1 MADGGLDGGSI
12 DRGRRGLLR
21 GRPAAGP
28 APIHPPWSRPDYFT
42 ALCTRCGACA
52 AACPEAILRP
62 GDGGYPDVDF
72 TRGEC
77 SFCGACADA
86 CAEPI
91 FDRTAPPWALRA
103 SVAPSCLAM
112 QRVVCR
118 SCQDACPEG
127 AIRFQPAPGGA
138 AHARID
144 DAACTGCGA
153 CVAACPSGAVT
164 LTHQTASHK
173 TAPHKTG
180 SPAHAVR

>member
-1 MADGGLDGGSI
+1 MAEDGLDREVVNR
-12 DRGRRGLLR
+12 DRRSLLR

-28 APIHPPWSRPDYFT
+28 PPIHPPWSRPDYFT

-52 AACPEAILRP
+52 EACPEAILRA
-62 GDGGYPDVDF
+62 GDGGYPEVDF
-72 TRGEC
+72 ARGEC
-77 SFCGACADA
+77 SFCGACAEA
-86 CAEPI
+86 CTEPI
-91 FDRTAPPWALRA
+91 FDRTITPWALRPA
-103 SVAPSCLAM
+103 VAPSCLAV

-164 LTHQTASHK
+164 LIRQSDPHK
-173 TAPHKTG
+173 TAPQKIG
-180 SPAHAVR
+180 SPAHAAR